1 MSSSLVVAL
10 LAIMTLNVYL
20 TAMHIQQLSA
30 MSTSCQQSAKAS
42 GIALLNSQALIRD
55 LRALLLGRHGSTPT
69 ITRADMTT
77 PKQAPNGNAKN
88 KQNAVEAEDLSSIL
102 SVLQAAND
110 GDTVLINVK
119 QFKENWNL
127 VNEQRRDA
135 KKVAPLPTQKK

>member
-10 LAIMTLNVYL
+10 LAVMSLNVYL

-30 MSTSCQQSAKAS
+30 MSTSCQQSTKAS

-69 ITRADMTT
+69 MTRADMTT
-77 PKQAPNGNAKN
+77 SNGNVKS
-88 KQNAVEAEDLSSIL
+88 KQKTIETEDLSSIL
-102 SVLQAAND
+102 SVLQAAGD